1 MNIHPF
7 ANRRPTPLEDRAYAE
22 ARQHFIEHLNQFPA
36 SQDAVKNLERNLA
49 STAQAVSTAAT
60 KSSPQG
66 DPFQSDDGVQW
77 HRGIDLFDNLR
88 VNYRPTQYAAEFAV
102 MEQFP
107 NGHHEIWNRGYSA
120 VDVLRAF
127 TSEQRQTL
135 QKWSDDLKA
144 QVAEFLAEKYPGE
157 DMSRVADAF
166 VLKCTTE
173 SVARKHAIT
182 HSHGHKHGGGIH
194 I

>member
-1 MNIHPF
+1 MSTNPF

-22 ARQHFIEHLNQFPA
+22 ARQHFVEHLNQFPA

-49 STAQAVSTAAT
+49 STTLAVGMAAA
-60 KSSPQG
+60 KRSPQENPIQAG
-66 DPFQSDDGVQW
+66 DGVQW

-88 VNYRPTQYAAEFAV
+88 MNYRPTLYAAEFAV

-107 NGHHEIWNRGYSA
+107 NGQHEIWNRGYNA
-120 VDVLRAF
+120 LDVLRAF
-127 TSEQRQTL
+127 AREQRQAL
-135 QKWSDDLKA
+135 QTWSDDLKT
-144 QVAEFLAEKYPGE
+144 QVTGFLAEKYPGE

-173 SVARKHAIT
+173 SVARKQVIT

>member
-1 MNIHPF
+1 MNNHPF

-49 STAQAVSTAAT
+49 STALAVSAAAA
-60 KSSPQG
+60 KPSPQG
-66 DPFQSDDGVQW
+66 SPIETGDGVQW
-77 HRGIDLFDNLR
+77 HRGIDLFDKLG

-107 NGHHEIWNRGYSA
+107 NGQHEIWNQGYNA
-120 VDVLRAF
+120 VDVLGAF
-127 TSEQRQTL
+127 ACEQRQAL
-135 QKWSDDLKA
+135 QTWSDDLKA
-144 QVAEFLAEKYPGE
+144 QVTEFLAEKYPGE

-173 SVARKHAIT
+173 SVARKQAIT

>member
-1 MNIHPF
+1 MSTNPF

-49 STAQAVSTAAT
+49 SIALAVSTAAS

-66 DPFQSDDGVQW
+66 NPIQTGDGVQW
-77 HRGIDLFDNLR
+77 YRAIDLFDNLR
-88 VNYRPTQYAAEFAV
+88 VLYRRALYAVEFAV

-107 NGHHEIWNRGYSA
+107 NGQHEIWNRGYNA
-120 VDVLRAF
+120 LDVLRAF
-127 TSEQRQTL
+127 VSEQRQAL
-135 QKWSDDLKA
+135 QTWTDDLKA
-144 QVAEFLAEKYPGE
+144 QVAEFLAEKNPGE
-157 DMSRVADAF
+157 DMSRVTDAF

-173 SVARKHAIT
+173 SVARKQAIT
-182 HSHGHKHGGGIH
+182 HSHGQKHGGGIH

>member
-1 MNIHPF
+1 MNNHPF

-22 ARQHFIEHLNQFPA
+22 ARQHFIEHLNQFPV

-49 STAQAVSTAAT
+49 STALAVSTAAT
-60 KSSPQG
+60 KSPPQG
-66 DPFQSDDGVQW
+66 SPVQTGDGLQW
-77 HRGIDLFDNLR
+77 HRGIDLFDNLQ
-88 VNYRPTQYAAEFAV
+88 VNYRPTPYAAEFAV

-107 NGHHEIWNRGYSA
+107 NGQHEIWNRGYNA
-120 VDVLRAF
+120 VEVLRVFA
-127 TSEQRQTL
+127 SEQRQAL
-135 QKWSDDLKA
+135 QTWSNDLKA

-173 SVARKHAIT
+173 SVARQQAIT
-182 HSHGHKHGGGIH
+182 HGHGQKHGGGIH

>member
-1 MNIHPF
+1 MNSNPF
-7 ANRRPTPLEDRAYAE
+7 NDRRPTPLEDRAYAE
-22 ARQHFIEHLNQFPA
+22 ASQHFVGHLNQFPA

-49 STAQAVSTAAT
+49 GTALAVSTVAA
-60 KSSPQG
+60 KPSPQG
-66 DPFQSDDGVQW
+66 SPTQTGDGVQW

-88 VNYRPTQYAAEFAV
+88 MNYRPTLYAAEFAV

-107 NGHHEIWNRGYSA
+107 NGQHEIWNRGYNA
-120 VDVLRAF
+120 LDVLRAF
-127 TSEQRQTL
+127 AREQRQAL
-135 QKWSDDLKA
+135 QTWSDDLKA
-144 QVAEFLAEKYPGE
+144 QVVEFLAEKYPGE

-173 SVARKHAIT
+173 TVARKQAII
-182 HSHGHKHGGGIH
+182 HSHGQKHGGGIH

>member
-1 MNIHPF
+1 MNNHPF

-36 SQDAVKNLERNLA
+36 SHDAVNILERNLV
-49 STAQAVSTAAT
+49 STALAVSTAAA
-60 KSSPQG
+60 KPSPQG
-66 DPFQSDDGVQW
+66 IPIQTGDGVQW
-77 HRGIDLFDNLR
+77 CRGIDLFDKLGM
-88 VNYRPTQYAAEFAV
+88 NYRPTLYAAEFAV

-107 NGHHEIWNRGYSA
+107 NGQHEIWNRGYSA

-127 TSEQRQTL
+127 ASEQRQTL
-135 QKWSDDLKA
+135 QTWSDDLKA
-144 QVAEFLAEKYPGE
+144 QVTEFLAEKYPGE

-173 SVARKHAIT
+173 TVSLKQKLGHNHQQKRG
-182 HSHGHKHGGGIH
+182 HGIGI
-194 I
+194 